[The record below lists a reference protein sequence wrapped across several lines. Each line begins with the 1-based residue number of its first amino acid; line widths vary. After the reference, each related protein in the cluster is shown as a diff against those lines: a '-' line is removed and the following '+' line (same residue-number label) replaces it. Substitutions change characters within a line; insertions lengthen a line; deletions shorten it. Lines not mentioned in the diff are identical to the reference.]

1 MKRLLGIDVGTTAM
15 KAGLYDDKLNEI
27 ASCSAEYGLITEG
40 DRVECDPETY
50 VKMLTDCIGRV
61 AGGQQID
68 AISVDTQCETLI
80 LTDGTGKPLGNA
92 IVWLDNRA
100 GEEAVEIETH
110 FGAEEIYRHTGQPQT
125 AAAWPACKL
134 LWLKKHI
141 PGVFSRARKIFL
153 LGDWLTYRLTGNFV
167 TEGTLQ
173 SSSLYFDI
181 AEHDWWDGMLDYIG
195 VSRDM
200 LPAILHTGDIAGY
213 YRGIPVVAGAMD
225 QIAGAVGAGAVREGI
240 VTEMTGTTLAVF
252 SACGSIPGYDPSGI
266 VPCHLNHD
274 GKYCRLM
281 WTSAAGLALKWFR
294 DGFMKELSFAGIDR
308 IAKDIPPGSDGVC
321 FVPHLCGST
330 MPVYDP
336 SATAAFCGVR
346 LCHNSAHF
354 ARAVMESVAFMLDEC
369 LDCLGNVGEI
379 RSTGGGA
386 KSSLW
391 NQIKADV
398 TGRTVAVLK
407 AQETATRGSA
417 IFAGVGIGVFPSVA
431 AAGALVA
438 PAERYIPSGTDY
450 SGAKARYKEYCRRV
464 NPKGTAADVR

>member
-15 KAGLYDDKLNEI
+15 KAGLYDDKLNEV
-27 ASCSAEYGLITEG
+27 ASCSAGYSLITDG
-40 DRVECDPETY
+40 DRVECDAETY
-50 VKMLTDCIGRV
+50 VKMLTDCIERV
-61 AGGQQID
+61 AGGQKID
-68 AISVDTQCETLI
+68 AISIDTQCETLI
-80 LTDGTGKPLGNA
+80 LTDDAGNPLGNA

-100 GEEAVEIETH
+100 GDEAAEIEAH

-134 LWLKKHI
+134 LWLKRHMPEI
-141 PGVFSRARKIFL
+141 FSRARKIFL
-153 LGDWLTYRLTGNFV
+153 LGDWLIYRLTGKFV

-181 AEHDWWDGMLDYIG
+181 AEHDWWDDMLDYIG
-195 VSRDM
+195 ISRDM
-200 LPAILHTGDIAGY
+200 LPAILHTGDIVGN

-252 SACGSIPGYDPSGI
+252 SACGSIPDYDPASI

-294 DGFMKELSFAGIDR
+294 DGFMKELAFADIDR
-308 IAKDIPPGSDGVC
+308 IADGVSPGSDGVC

-336 SATAAFCGVR
+336 SATAAFCGIR

-369 LDCLGNVGEI
+369 LDCLGDVGEI

-386 KSSLW
+386 KSRLW

-398 TGRTVAVLK
+398 TGRTVTVLK

-431 AAGALVA
+431 AAGELV
-438 PAERYIPSGTDY
+438 PLGESYTPSGTDC
-450 SGAKARYKEYCRRV
+450 SEAKARYAEYCRRV
-464 NPKGTAADVR
+464 NPKGTDADVR